1 MCEIDRAAIPQM
13 CGSNLQPELVQKAL
27 PLKGLMQCQNLW
39 HQGQPLFLPH
49 QSYKSWISFPHY
61 SFLFFLLLNSSAR
74 EEWDVNETFSLEG
87 RRILGQR
94 WGPSQWHP
102 HRLFSFF
109 FLLLTLSPAVTPCGM
124 WQADGNQ
131 HCVRAVISPE
141 RHKTCRN
148 INKQQAAWQLSL
160 AAMPAS
166 GEEGKVRTLGGCC
179 GVEVSSSGFTATQEK
194 TR

>member
-61 SFLFFLLLNSSAR
+61 SFLFFFYWIHQQGRN
-74 EEWDVNETFSLEG
+74 EMWDVNETFSLEG

-94 WGPSQWHP
+94 WGPELIRANDIP
-102 HRLFSFF
+102 TDCFSFF
-109 FLLLTLSPAVTPCGM
+109 FSYTFPSCHSLWYVASWWKSALCQG
-124 WQADGNQ
+124 
-131 HCVRAVISPE
+131 HHIS
-141 RHKTCRN
+141 RKT
-148 INKQQAAWQLSL
+148 
-160 AAMPAS
+160 
-166 GEEGKVRTLGGCC
+166 
-179 GVEVSSSGFTATQEK
+179 
-194 TR
+194 